1 MRISL
6 PFFRIVTALLLIA
19 YALPSLADIASPQR
33 TLRKRQLQE
42 WRQQFP
48 NSRPS
53 VDCTLAPDGK
63 AFLVN
68 LTFKTPASY
77 EISLVHEKQAA
88 KAEGRVDE
96 LAGGV
101 RTERISVSPPPDA
114 ESSWLFVVN
123 YRLKGVEDTPSGP
136 RPTDKTI
143 TARSVK
149 RFSVTWSGGRAKLRE
164 DRLDASDYFLLQRDN
179 EL

>member
-1 MRISL
+1 MRL
-6 PFFRIVTALLLIA
+6 TLTFFRIVTALLLIA
-19 YALPSLADIASPQR
+19 YAVPSLADIASPQR
-33 TLRKRQLQE
+33 TLRKHQLQE

-48 NSRPS
+48 NSGPS
-53 VDCTLAPDGK
+53 VDCSLAPDGK

-77 EISLVHEKQAA
+77 EITLVHEKQPA

-96 LAGGV
+96 LSGSV
-101 RTERISVSPPPDA
+101 RTERISVSLPPDA

-123 YRLKGVEDTPSGP
+123 YRLKGVEDTRSGP
-136 RPTDKTI
+136 RLTDKTI
-143 TARSVK
+143 TACIVK
-149 RFSVTWSGGRAKLRE
+149 RFSVTWSGGQAKLRE
-164 DRLDASDYFLLQRDN
+164 DRLDAADYFLYQRDN

>member
-101 RTERISVSPPPDA
+101 RTE
-114 ESSWLFVVN
+114 SSWLFVVN

-143 TARSVK
+143 TARIVK